1 MVDEDPKHAIKLGAR
16 HVSAFGDQG
25 TLDHA
30 ARATADHSPRVI
42 VGDRRQAFAGENE
55 IERRNQIGRGIDQRA
70 VEIED
75 DGAHDSVLIPVFA
88 RFESKTTFAALGSP
102 P

>member
-1 MVDEDPKHAIKLGAR
+1 MKIRNMRSSSAPGTFRPLAIKAR
-16 HVSAFGDQG
+16 SIMR
-25 TLDHA
+25 
-30 ARATADHSPRVI
+30 RATADHSPRVI

-75 DGAHDSVLIPVFA
+75 DGAHASVLIPVFA